1 LLRLLVVDDETLVRE
16 ALVSLLALHP
26 NFEIA
31 AEAINGKQAVE
42 LSAALKPDLVVMD
55 IQMPV
60 MNGIN
65 ATVKIKAQNP
75 EIKILM
81 LTTFDDDQLVIQVMS
96 SGANGYILKDCGAQQ
111 IAAAIE
117 SVHNGYTVLGATV
130 APKIIS
136 NLAEPFSDHAELHQE
151 HGLTNKELEVLQL
164 LSQGVRTQQ
173 IAESLGITEK
183 TVRDHVAKILSRLN
197 LRDRTQAALWAQRNL
212 H

>member
-1 LLRLLVVDDETLVRE
+1 MLRLLVAEDETLVRE
-16 ALVSLLALHP
+16 ALLSLLALHP

-31 AEAINGKQAVE
+31 GEAINGKQAVE
-42 LSAALKPDLVVMD
+42 LSAALRPDLVVMD

-60 MNGIN
+60 MNGID
-65 ATVKIKAQNP
+65 ATIQIKANHP
-75 EIKILM
+75 EMKILM
-81 LTTFDDDQLVIQVMS
+81 LTTFDDDQLVVQVMS

-117 SVHNGYTVLGATV
+117 SIHNGYTVLGATV

-136 NLAEPFSDHAELHQE
+136 HLSEPLPDSVDLHEE
-151 HGLTNKELEVLQL
+151 HGLTKKELEVLQL
-164 LSQGVRTQQ
+164 LGQGKRTEQ